1 MIRLRRHQMIE
12 RLARTI
18 LLAGLTIPLA
28 SFGQQSV
35 LTYLYTEFSEDK
47 QQQTITAITNGE
59 MSPDDQAELAYAEA
73 ETLMIERSSQPSP
86 AKDQVAGQWL
96 ANAAML
102 DIHAGRPDQGL
113 LFLSEALGLL
123 DAEGTPFAPE
133 LFKAVM
139 ARGISAFQLSD
150 FDQAKDD
157 FQWGQNILHRNDGV
171 LTFSQAEA
179 VNWLTRVYL
188 AKRELFNA
196 DTQQRF
202 LLKVAEA
209 HYDENHPMLISI
221 KQNVAEYLGQRAA
234 LISPLENE
242 PTRAIRQAMFTE
254 SLTLLETLIGTLEQ
268 TAGSTSIKL
277 IDPLRSLVRIR
288 QMQGTAY
295 RLTEAPLQRVLDILM
310 AQETVDDEDL
320 ANAWLELGD
329 GMVLSGNPKSGEA
342 YQMAWSLL
350 ASSSP
355 DALAQFEEPVLLNPK
370 KITPLL
376 LERRPSKAPPDAEL
390 YADMTMMVNERG
402 RTKGVKITERTVSA
416 KFSRWA
422 RSRLSYTRF
431 RPAMAE
437 GAPVAKSVQLRQP
450 FTVVSEIDDDPLS
463 TASAANADD

>member
-1 MIRLRRHQMIE
+1 MIE

-123 DAEGTPFAPE
+123 DAEETPFAPE

>member
-1 MIRLRRHQMIE
+1 MIE

-35 LTYLYTEFSEDK
+35 LNYLYTEFSEDK

-209 HYDENHPMLISI
+209 HYDENHPILISI

-450 FTVVSEIDDDPLS
+450 FTVVSETDDGPLS
-463 TASAANADD
+463 KAPDTDDTD

>member
-1 MIRLRRHQMIE
+1 MIE

-35 LTYLYTEFSEDK
+35 LNYLYTEFSEDK

-277 IDPLRSLVRIR
+277 IDPLRSWVRIR

-355 DALAQFEEPVLLNPK
+355 DALVQFEEPVLLNPK

-450 FTVVSEIDDDPLS
+450 FTVVSEIDADPLS

>member
-1 MIRLRRHQMIE
+1 MIE

-35 LTYLYTEFSEDK
+35 LNYLYTEFSEDK

-355 DALAQFEEPVLLNPK
+355 NALAQFEEPVLLNPK

-450 FTVVSEIDDDPLS
+450 FTVVSETDDGPLS
-463 TASAANADD
+463 KAPDTDDTD

>member
-1 MIRLRRHQMIE
+1 MIE

-18 LLAGLTIPLA
+18 LLTGLTIPLA

-35 LTYLYTEFSEDK
+35 LNYLYTEFSEDK

-102 DIHAGRPDQGL
+102 DVHAGRPDQGL
-113 LFLSEALGLL
+113 LFLSEALDLL

-268 TAGSTSIKL
+268 TAGSTSTKL

-355 DALAQFEEPVLLNPK
+355 NALAQFEEPVLLNPK
-370 KITPLL
+370 KITPLI

-450 FTVVSEIDDDPLS
+450 FTVVSETDDGPLS
-463 TASAANADD
+463 TTSAPNDTD

>member
-1 MIRLRRHQMIE
+1 
-12 RLARTI
+12 
-18 LLAGLTIPLA
+18 
-28 SFGQQSV
+28 
-35 LTYLYTEFSEDK
+35 
-47 QQQTITAITNGE
+47 
-59 MSPDDQAELAYAEA
+59 
-73 ETLMIERSSQPSP
+73 
-86 AKDQVAGQWL
+86 
-96 ANAAML
+96 
-102 DIHAGRPDQGL
+102 
-113 LFLSEALGLL
+113 
-123 DAEGTPFAPE
+123 
-133 LFKAVM
+133 
-139 ARGISAFQLSD
+139 
-150 FDQAKDD
+150 
-157 FQWGQNILHRNDGV
+157 
-171 LTFSQAEA
+171 
-179 VNWLTRVYL
+179 
-188 AKRELFNA
+188 
-196 DTQQRF
+196 
-202 LLKVAEA
+202 
-209 HYDENHPMLISI
+209 MLISI

-355 DALAQFEEPVLLNPK
+355 DALAQFDEPVLLNPK

-450 FTVVSEIDDDPLS
+450 FTVVSELTTTLLLHASTTDDND
-463 TASAANADD
+463 

>member
-1 MIRLRRHQMIE
+1 MIE

-18 LLAGLTIPLA
+18 LLAGLTMPLA

-35 LTYLYTEFSEDK
+35 LNYLYTEFSEDK

-171 LTFSQAEA
+171 LTFSQAET

>member
-1 MIRLRRHQMIE
+1 MIE
-12 RLARTI
+12 RLVRAI

-35 LTYLYTEFSEDK
+35 LNYLYTEFSEDK

>member
-1 MIRLRRHQMIE
+1 MIE
-12 RLARTI
+12 RLVRAI

-35 LTYLYTEFSEDK
+35 LNYLYTEFSEDT

-73 ETLMIERSSQPSP
+73 ETLMIERGSQPSP
-86 AKDQVAGQWL
+86 SNDQAAGQWL

-123 DAEGTPFAPE
+123 DAEETPFAPE

-431 RPAMAE
+431 RPAMAD

>member
-1 MIRLRRHQMIE
+1 MIE

-35 LTYLYTEFSEDK
+35 LNYLYTEFSEDK
-47 QQQTITAITNGE
+47 QQQTIIAITNGG

-171 LTFSQAEA
+171 LTFSQAET

>member
-1 MIRLRRHQMIE
+1 MIK

-18 LLAGLTIPLA
+18 LLVGLTIPLA

-35 LTYLYTEFSEDK
+35 LSYLYTDFNEGK
-47 QQQTITAITNGE
+47 QQQTITTIMNGG
-59 MSPDDQAELAYAEA
+59 MSPDAQAELAYAEA
-73 ETLMIERSSQPSP
+73 ETLMIKRNSQPSP
-86 AKDQVAGQWL
+86 SNDQAAGQWL

-113 LFLSEALGLL
+113 LFLSEALELL
-123 DAEGTPFAPE
+123 DAQGTPFAPE

-171 LTFSQAEA
+171 LTFSQAET

-329 GMVLSGNPKSGEA
+329 GMVLSGNPKSSNA

-355 DALAQFEEPVLLNPK
+355 DALAQFDEPMLLNPK
-370 KITPLL
+370 KITPLI
-376 LERRPSKAPPDAEL
+376 LERRPSRAPPDAEL

-450 FTVVSEIDDDPLS
+450 FTVVSEIDGGNSSTTSIPDD
-463 TASAANADD
+463 ND

>member
-1 MIRLRRHQMIE
+1 MIE

-35 LTYLYTEFSEDK
+35 LNYLYTEFSEDK

>member
-1 MIRLRRHQMIE
+1 MIE

-18 LLAGLTIPLA
+18 LFFGLTIPLA

-35 LTYLYTEFSEDK
+35 LNYLYTEFNEGK
-47 QQQTITAITNGE
+47 QQQTITTIMNGS
-59 MSPDDQAELAYAEA
+59 MSTDALEELAYAEA

-86 AKDQVAGQWL
+86 AKDQAAGQWL

-102 DIHAGRPDQGL
+102 AVHAGRPNQGL
-113 LFLSEALGLL
+113 LSLSEALDLL
-123 DAEGTPFAPE
+123 NAEDTPFAPE

-139 ARGISAFQLSD
+139 ARGISAFQVGD
-150 FDQAKDD
+150 FDQAKND

-188 AKRELFNA
+188 AQRELFNA

-202 LLKVAEA
+202 LLRVAEA
-209 HYDENHPMLISI
+209 HYDENHPVLISI

-234 LISPLENE
+234 RISPLEKE
-242 PTRAIRQAMFTE
+242 STRAIRQAMFTE
-254 SLTLLETLIGTLEQ
+254 SLTILETLIGTLER
-268 TAGSTSIKL
+268 TAGRNSIKL

-295 RLTEAPLQRVLDILM
+295 RLNEAPLQRVLDILM
-310 AQETVDDEDL
+310 AQEAVDDEDL

-329 GMVLSGNPKSGEA
+329 GMVLSGNPKSGDA
-342 YQMAWSLL
+342 YQMAWTLL

-355 DALAQFEEPVLLNPK
+355 DALAQFDEPVLLSPK
-370 KITPLL
+370 RITPLL
-376 LERRPSKAPPDAEL
+376 LERRPTRAPPDAEL

-431 RPAMAE
+431 RPAMTE
-437 GAPVAKSVQLRQP
+437 GAPVAKFVQLRQS
-450 FTVVSEIDDDPLS
+450 FTVISEIEGENSPSPNSVPDDND
-463 TASAANADD
+463 